1 MYHGTTFVDIY
12 QFSNFNLFNKHQNL
26 IFPFR
31 PILRWS
37 QEVPDELADMAQRY
51 EEFRERNGYN
61 DRGERGSG
69 GRGTHLLI
77 RDETTQFYVWSSS

>member
-1 MYHGTTFVDIY
+1 
-12 QFSNFNLFNKHQNL
+12 
-26 IFPFR
+26 
-31 PILRWS
+31 
-37 QEVPDELADMAQRY
+37 MAQRY

-77 RDETTQFYVWSSS
+77 RGEITQFYVWSSS

>member
-1 MYHGTTFVDIY
+1 
-12 QFSNFNLFNKHQNL
+12 
-26 IFPFR
+26 
-31 PILRWS
+31 
-37 QEVPDELADMAQRY
+37 MAQRY

-61 DRGERGSG
+61 NDRGERSSG